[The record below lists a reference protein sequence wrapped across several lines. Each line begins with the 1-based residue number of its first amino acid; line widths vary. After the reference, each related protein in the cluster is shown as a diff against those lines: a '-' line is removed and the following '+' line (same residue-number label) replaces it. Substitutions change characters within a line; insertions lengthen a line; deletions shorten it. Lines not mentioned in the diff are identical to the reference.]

1 MTTTNGLDMVEAFT
15 KAAEAKIAAL
25 TEDARFYEGKRDE
38 ARAEAGKLRAAL
50 AALTGTPA
58 TAEAKREPTA
68 RPAKKAKRQYRR
80 VGSLVEVLTHA
91 AQSDTIT
98 KSDVPGVGA
107 TTMATAAA
115 RGYLDVVRRDRPK
128 TSRYIVSVYRISD
141 KGRAW
146 LVANAAMRGVA

>member
-1 MTTTNGLDMVEAFT
+1 MTTTNGLDMIEAFT

-58 TAEAKREPTA
+58 TAEAKREPSV

-80 VGSLVEVLTHA
+80 GGTLAVLTHA
-91 AQSDTIT
+91 AQVEEFTVADLAPEWR
-98 KSDVPGVGA
+98 DHA
-107 TTMATAAA
+107 CTAAA
-115 RGYLDVVRRDRPK
+115 RGLLDVVRAVIINR
-128 TSRYIVSVYRISD
+128 SGYAGHVYKISD

-146 LVANAAMRGVA
+146 LVANAAMQGVA